1 MATVVSKSRR
11 VGAARSVA
19 MIVSAALF
27 ATASALAADEAS
39 KPEKPADLAEVVVS
53 VERVTQT
60 LQSYAG
66 TAVTATQAEL
76 DSLGATNLVDI
87 PSVLPGV
94 EISNYED
101 NTNIYVRG
109 IGSDA
114 NTELGDP
121 AVAPHL
127 DDVYVPRPRGLQV
140 AFFDI
145 DRVEVNVGPQGT
157 VRGRNALGGT
167 VNIVSK
173 KPEMNKFD
181 GYAQVGVGNYN
192 EKEYRGAL
200 NLPVI
205 DDLAALR
212 LSVYSSTHDPFVKNV
227 GRLTN
232 LTGWESQD
240 DLGSR
245 IHLLVQPLEQWSVLF
260 TGDYLRS
267 RGTGSRGVDFFNAS
281 RAGINFN
288 DVSDPRKT
296 NMVGFNPTQD
306 TRHYGLSLNTTY
318 KTDYLNIQYIGAY
331 RSLHYQSDHPTGGRD
346 YAFPGD
352 DDAQIAAGG
361 FVKPGDPLARQY
373 LLERVYGNY
382 SALIWDTTSKMHT
395 HELRF
400 TSPDSASKLT
410 WAAGLY
416 YFKEHQDVFLGIP
429 QDYSTSLP
437 YLEFNQGNVNGE
449 SKSGYG
455 DLTYALT
462 DRWKVTAGARYS
474 NESKDREGFNFIAG
488 LDTNGVAMRTGTPG
502 FSMAGL
508 ARALRNPDANGDGVL
523 NSLADIVALYQAG
536 ITSYGIN
543 DTSNVFLAGG
553 CVQASAFGGT
563 CANYPGLKTSFG
575 GATVQRGSNSDK
587 YVDWRARTQ
596 FDITDK
602 NMVYGFVALGHK
614 APSFNDTVDADPT
627 HPGAKLITP
636 PVGPEKSMVVEVGSK
651 NIFQVLDHPL
661 VLNGSVY
668 YVKYTDQVFSSQ
680 VGIAFLAND
689 TANQAACLDN
699 NPNTS
704 CPTVTLNQNVGKS
717 RNIGFQLD
725 SAYNLGRGLALAGTL
740 LYQNTRYENGSIV
753 VDGRRG
759 GPSGAPQIDLGG
771 NELPRSPPVTLNLR
785 LNQAFAVPGG
795 MADWVISGTY
805 KSRQYLTAF
814 NGGPGQNGARDVIAV
829 DANNVAT
836 AYGTEQL
843 RLYDRVDGYFHM
855 DLGTGYTRDLGGTS
869 TARVE
874 IYVNNLTD
882 EAHATQAGIDTGTQ
896 EFIFNPPRTYGVRMQ
911 VNF

>member
-1 MATVVSKSRR
+1 MATVY
-11 VGAARSVA
+11 RSVA
-19 MIVSAALF
+19 LIVGASLVSMG
-27 ATASALAADEAS
+27 SALAADES
-39 KPEKPADLAEVVVS
+39 PKSGEPAELAEVVVS

-66 TAVTATQAEL
+66 TAVTATQSEL
-76 DSLGATNLVDI
+76 DSLGASNLVDI

-157 VRGRNALGGT
+157 IRGRNALGGT

-181 GYAQVGVGNYN
+181 GYAQVAVGNYD

-205 DDLAALR
+205 EDIAVAR
-212 LSVYSSTHDPFVKNV
+212 FSMYSSNHDPFVKNV

-240 DLGSR
+240 DLGGR
-245 IHLLVQPLEQWSVLF
+245 MHFLVKPLEQWSFLV

-281 RAGINFN
+281 LAGINFN
-288 DVSDPRKT
+288 DPSDPRKV
-296 NMVGFNPTQD
+296 NLVGFSPTQD
-306 TRHYGLSLNTTY
+306 TRHWGLSLNTTY
-318 KTDYLNIQYIGAY
+318 KTDYFNVQYIGAY
-331 RSLHYQSDHPTGGRD
+331 RDLHYQSDHPSGGRD
-346 YAFPGD
+346 YAFPGEED
-352 DDAQIAAGG
+352 IAIERGG
-361 FVKPGDPLARQY
+361 FVSPGDPLAEQY
-373 LLERVYGNY
+373 LMERVYGNY

-400 TSPDSASKLT
+400 TSPDNAQRIT
-410 WAAGLY
+410 WAAGFY
-416 YFKEHQDVFLGIP
+416 YFREHQDVFLGIP
-429 QDYSTSLP
+429 QDYSTNLP
-437 YLEFNQGNVNGE
+437 YLEFNQGSTNGE

-455 DLTYALT
+455 DITFAVT

-474 NESKDREGFNFIAG
+474 NESKDRDGFNFIAG
-488 LDTNGVAMRTGTPG
+488 LDTNGVAIRTGTPG

-508 ARALRNPDANGDGVL
+508 SRALRNPDADGDGVP
-523 NSLADIVALYQAG
+523 NTLADIVALYRAG
-536 ITSYGIN
+536 ITAYGVN
-543 DTSNVFLAGG
+543 DTLQTFLAGG

-563 CANYPGLKTSFG
+563 CANYPGLKASFG
-575 GATVQRGSNSDK
+575 GATVQHGENSDK
-587 YVDWRARTQ
+587 YVDWRARTE
-596 FDITDK
+596 FDFTDE
-602 NMVYGFVALGHK
+602 NMAYALVALGHK
-614 APSFNDTVDADPT
+614 APSFNDTVDADPA
-627 HPGAKLITP
+627 HPGTKLITP
-636 PVGPEKSMVVEVGSK
+636 PVGPEKSMMVEVGSK

-668 YVKYTDQVFSSQ
+668 YVRYTDQVFSSQ

-717 RNIGFQLD
+717 RNVGFQLD
-725 SAYNLGRGLALAGTL
+725 SAYSLGHGFAVAGTL
-740 LYQNTRYENGSIV
+740 LYQNTRYLDGSIV
-753 VDGRRG
+753 TDGRRG
-759 GPSGAPQIDLGG
+759 GPQGAPQVDLGG

-805 KSRQYLTAF
+805 KTRQYLTAF
-814 NGGPGQNGARDVIAV
+814 NGGPGQNGSREVTAV

-836 AYGTEQL
+836 AYGAEQL
-843 RLYDRVDGYFHM
+843 TLFDRVDGYFHL
-855 DLGTGYTRDLGGTS
+855 DLGIGYTHEASNT
-869 TARVE
+869 RVE
-874 IYVNNLTD
+874 FYMNNVTD
-882 EAHATQAGIDTGTQ
+882 EAHATQAGIDTQTQ